1 MATKDAKK
9 HAADDVDGN
18 GPVSLKWRGDTYTVP
33 RYKDWPIDALEA
45 LEDNRIYATLRSL
58 LGPAQW
64 AAFKN
69 ADPAPSAEDVVV
81 FSELVA
87 QAAASVASLGESEAS
102 SGS

>member
-1 MATKDAKK
+1 MSTKNAKK
-9 HAADDVDGN
+9 LAQSDSGEGGTVAFE
-18 GPVSLKWRGDTYTVP
+18 WRGDTYSVP

-45 LEDNRIYATLRSL
+45 LEDNRIYATLRTL

-64 AAFKN
+64 AAFKGS
-69 ADPAPSAEDVVV
+69 DPAPTSEDVVT

-87 QAAASVASLGESEAS
+87 QVAASVGSLGESEAS